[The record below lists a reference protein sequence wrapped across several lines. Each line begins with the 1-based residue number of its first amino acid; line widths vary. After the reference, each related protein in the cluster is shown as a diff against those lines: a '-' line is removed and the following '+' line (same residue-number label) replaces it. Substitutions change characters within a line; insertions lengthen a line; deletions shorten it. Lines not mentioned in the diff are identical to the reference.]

1 MVGELT
7 TKRFLRGL
15 RAVAECCRTRR
26 VSLLPETLK
35 NSAESL
41 DLEPFKKLFQW
52 CPMACNGYARVDSNN
67 LSVPPVYVFSKGM
80 GGF

>member
-1 MVGELT
+1 VAFGRWLNVVAPAE
-7 TKRFLRGL
+7 FL
-15 RAVAECCRTRR
+15 
-26 VSLLPETLK
+26 LLPETLK

-41 DLEPFKKLFQW
+41 DLEPFKNLFQW